1 MYIKAR
7 KEIADYLGLTYT
19 RCVLPDGSYLLYDRD
34 MLAFG
39 DSSTFG
45 TLIPALGCINLTS
58 AEARDEQ
65 QGKGCMELP
74 YPTDERAIA
83 IMPADQPD
91 LEEEGGG
98 EV

>member
-19 RCVLPDGSYLLYDRD
+19 RNVLPDGSYLLYDRD

-45 TLIPALGCINLTS
+45 TLIPALGCLSLTS
-58 AEARDEQ
+58 AQARDEQ
-65 QGKGCMELP
+65 QGKGCLELP
-74 YPTDERAIA
+74 YPTDERAVCLISA
-83 IMPADQPD
+83 EKPD
-91 LEEEGGG
+91 KEEEGGAD
-98 EV
+98 V